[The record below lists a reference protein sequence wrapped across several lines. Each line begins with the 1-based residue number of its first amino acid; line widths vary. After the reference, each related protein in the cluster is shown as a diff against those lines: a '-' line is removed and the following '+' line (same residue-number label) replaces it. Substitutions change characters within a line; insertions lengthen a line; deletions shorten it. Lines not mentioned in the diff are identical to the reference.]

1 MVGFL
6 LQTVKAFICKKE
18 FITMTTDGE
27 KHKTEYEKLSLLDIN
42 LRALDEM
49 IQRYNLSA
57 SSKII
62 AERDLLTLTLTLV
75 ESLLLRKCTSK
86 FVWDIF
92 RRTLSLYMILITVAS
107 SNLNLIAA
115 SQFPEVIIRIIDTY
129 ELPKHEP
136 TLNQIFEFTAS
147 FLEPLLQKANRGVQ
161 GTSLNFTRRMLD
173 AYFESECPPRT
184 MDLGMF

>member
-6 LQTVKAFICKKE
+6 LQIVKAFACKKE
-18 FITMTTDGE
+18 FVTMTTDGE
-27 KHKTEYEKLSLLDIN
+27 KRNTEYEKLSLLDIN

-62 AERDLLTLTLTLV
+62 AEKDLLTLTLSLV
-75 ESLLLRKCTSK
+75 ENLLQSKCASK

-107 SNLNLIAA
+107 SNLNVIAA
-115 SQFPEVIIRIIDTY
+115 SEFPELVVRIIDTY
-129 ELPKHEP
+129 ELPRHEG

-147 FLEPLLQKANRGVQ
+147 FLEPMLQKANRGLQ
-161 GTSLNFTRRMLD
+161 KTSPTFTRRMLD
-173 AYFESECPPRT
+173 AYF
-184 MDLGMF
+184 